1 MKKRQLLLVEWEDI
15 AGSGANWDDTDK
27 DYTGDLIR
35 CYTVG
40 WKLKS
45 NRKTL
50 VLASTE
56 TEKER
61 CCDRTV
67 IPRVNIKSIRRLE

>member
-15 AGSGANWDDTDK
+15 AGSGAVWDDDDK
-27 DYTGDLIR
+27 DYTGDLIL

-45 NRKTL
+45 SHKTL
-50 VLASTE
+50 VLASTR
-56 TEKER
+56 TNQER
-61 CCDRTV
+61 CCDRT
-67 IPRVNIKSIRRLE
+67 ILPRVNIKSIRRLE